1 MGERKI
7 LLVDDVDFFL
17 EVEKG
22 FLQHT
27 PATIFIARNGREA
40 LEIAARERPNL
51 IYMDVNMPVMDGLT
65 CCRALKADPQLSSI
79 PVILVFA
86 PGIDTTAEHCQAAG
100 CDAHIVK
107 PIERNLFLGL
117 GHNYLF
123 QIERR
128 EFRTPCQALIALRR
142 PGDKEFSGTCED
154 LSENGAYVVCQEKVQ
169 VNEIFGIL
177 LVLPGA
183 GKDPVEGR
191 LRVAWVNQG
200 GSQMKTGMPQGFGAE
215 FQGLGAA
222 ERKTIAMV
230 VRQNQ
235 ISGQ

>member
-1 MGERKI
+1 MTERKI

-27 PATIFIARNGREA
+27 PATILIARNGREA
-40 LEIAARERPNL
+40 LDIAARERPNL

-79 PVILVFA
+79 PVIMVFA
-86 PGIDTTAEHCQAAG
+86 PGNDATVEMCKAAG
-100 CDAHIVK
+100 CEAHVIK
-107 PIERNLFLGL
+107 PIDRNQFLGL
-117 GHNYLF
+117 GHNFLF

-128 EFRTPCQALIALRR
+128 ELRTPCQALISIRR
-142 PGDKEFSGTCED
+142 PGEKGFSGTCED
-154 LSENGAYVVCQEKVQ
+154 LSENGAYVVCREKVQ
-169 VNEIFGIL
+169 GDEILGIT
-177 LVLPGA
+177 LVMPGA

-200 GSQMKTGMPQGFGAE
+200 IPRMKMEMPQGFGAE
-215 FQGLGAA
+215 FQGLSVEA
-222 ERKTIAMV
+222 RKIIAMV
-230 VRQNQ
+230 VRQGQNQ
-235 ISGQ
+235 